1 MNESNKEI
9 MPLPQRIKK
18 MIQFTK
24 AGLNQCFG
32 FMRLAPKSVCDGIHC
47 YKNRYRSKEAEYLSG
62 IDAVVN
68 APLPTIA
75 WLLPVAIMGLISVAI
90 LWATFSQIDI
100 ISPATG
106 KTIPSGRVK
115 VIQAPELCV
124 IKEVLVQEGQS
135 VEAGQTLIAFDQT
148 EVEGD
153 ALDISNQLDRQY
165 ARRARLAVL
174 SESDDSVGDFM
185 EPAGVPQFLVEAER
199 RIMYSQWDS
208 FCAEMATLDQEIAGK
223 EAEYEETLA
232 QLEKIRSMVGF
243 AERRVE
249 RLEKLFQEKAV
260 SRSGLEEMEEQ
271 LVERR
276 QSESVLTQTAKKIET
291 EIGYA
296 VEQRRTAAEKFHHSI
311 LTELSECEQQIVTL
325 EQDLHAVQRRLA
337 MRTLKSPIKG
347 TVLDLAVHTKEG
359 VVEPAS
365 VLMRIVPNESHLE
378 VEAKILNRDIGF
390 VSPGQKVKVKVETF
404 EFTKYG
410 AINGIIRKIANDV
423 TMDEQL
429 GPVYRALIEMERDT
443 IKVGDKPIRLIPG
456 MSVTVD
462 VNLGSRRLIE
472 YLLTPVLR
480 YKNEALRER

>member
-1 MNESNKEI
+1 M
-9 MPLPQRIKK
+9 IKVSK
-18 MIQFTK
+18 DSIK
-24 AGLNQCFG
+24 RCLELL
-32 FMRLAPKSVCDGIHC
+32 RLVPRSICNGVNC
-47 YKNRYRSKEAEYLSG
+47 YKNRYSSKEAEYLSG
-62 IDAVVN
+62 IDAVVH
-68 APLPTIA
+68 APIPT
-75 WLLPVAIMGLISVAI
+75 VALIFPMSIMGLIFVAL

-106 KTIPSGRVK
+106 KTVPSGRVK

-124 IKEVLVQEGQS
+124 IKEVLVQEGQA
-135 VEAGQTLIAFDQT
+135 VEAGQPLITFDQT

-153 ALDISNQLDRQY
+153 ALDLRNQLDLQY
-165 ARRARLAVL
+165 ARRARLTAL
-174 SESDDSVGDFM
+174 SESDADSIGDFM
-185 EPAGVPQFLVEAER
+185 NPAGVPSFMLESEK
-199 RIMYSQWDS
+199 RIMYSQWES
-208 FCAEMATLDQEIAGK
+208 FCAEMATLDQEITGK

-232 QLEKIRSMVGF
+232 QLGKVRSMAVF

-249 RLEKLFQEKAV
+249 RLEKLFKEKAV

-276 QSESVLTQTAKKIET
+276 QSESVLAQTAKKIEA

-296 VEQRRTAAEKFHHSI
+296 VQQRRTAAEKFHHSI

-325 EQDLHAVQRRLA
+325 EQDILAAQRRLA
-337 MRTLKSPIKG
+337 LRTLKAPIKG